1 MSLRALRPYIL
12 AIVLTLPGLA
22 LRFAHP
28 DLSPIWVAVLSGI
41 AILGAS
47 FLLTWA
53 CEVAQLDIPQAVAV
67 AVVAFIAVL
76 PEYAVDMYFTWMA
89 GQHPESAYSHYAIA
103 NMTGAN
109 RLLIGVGW
117 SAIVLIFAGRYHSAV
132 ALHDDKRTDVLFL
145 GLATLYALL
154 IPLKGSLTWV
164 DGVVFLAIYA
174 WYIWIIARRPCEEE
188 QPEGP
193 AAVLAQLP
201 KKRRLRTVIAIF
213 LFAALVI
220 LCNAEPFSE
229 SLVASGKLLGV
240 NEFLLVQ
247 WLAPIA
253 SEAPEFI
260 VALMFAFRGN
270 AGLAL
275 GSLLSSKLNQWTLL
289 VGLIPGVYAVS
300 SGGLSPSINLD
311 THQFQEIL
319 LTAGQSIFAVAL
331 LLDLRLHVREA
342 FWLLVLFAAQLL
354 SPLYDAQLEAMLGLA
369 HDPLRLHYFS
379 HIRAIPPTAAGW
391 LLILLL
397 ACACIPAAFSP
408 AGATEETPPPAD
420 SAAPD
425 TEDSGPEQAVYP
437 DVLNE
442 HIQRGGN
449 GNPAVSLYY
458 PVLHQTAVDEAIRR
472 WATDVADAYEKEVGK
487 ADGPDGEKP
496 SSYGMW
502 DLTGLFELTRPSEG
516 VVSVTFSVYS
526 YTGGAHGNLEITC
539 LNYDLRTGRRLDLA
553 DLFKDPE
560 RPCN

>member
-28 DLSPIWVAVLSGI
+28 DLSPIWVAVLSGM

-188 QPEGP
+188 EPEGP

-201 KKRRLRTVIAIF
+201 KKKRLRTVSAIF

-289 VGLIPGVYAVS
+289 VGMIPGVYAVS

-354 SPLYDAQLEAMLGLA
+354 SPLYDAQLEAMLGLP
-369 HDPLRLHYFS
+369 HDPLRLHYFYAQVYLALA
-379 HIRAIPPTAAGW
+379 AILMIKNW
-391 LLILLL
+391 RKVW
-397 ACACIPAAFSP
+397 
-408 AGATEETPPPAD
+408 
-420 SAAPD
+420 
-425 TEDSGPEQAVYP
+425 Q
-437 DVLNE
+437 
-442 HIQRGGN
+442 
-449 GNPAVSLYY
+449 
-458 PVLHQTAVDEAIRR
+458 
-472 WATDVADAYEKEVGK
+472 
-487 ADGPDGEKP
+487 
-496 SSYGMW
+496 
-502 DLTGLFELTRPSEG
+502 
-516 VVSVTFSVYS
+516 
-526 YTGGAHGNLEITC
+526 
-539 LNYDLRTGRRLDLA
+539 LRLG
-553 DLFKDPE
+553 FKV
-560 RPCN
+560 

>member
-28 DLSPIWVAVLSGI
+28 DLSPIWVAVLSGM

-188 QPEGP
+188 EPEGP

-201 KKRRLRTVIAIF
+201 KKKRLRTVIAIF
-213 LFAALVI
+213 LFAALVS

-253 SEAPEFI
+253 SAAPEFI

-289 VGLIPGVYAVS
+289 VGMIPGVYAVS

-354 SPLYDAQLEAMLGLA
+354 SPLYDAQLEAMLGLP
-369 HDPLRLHYFS
+369 HDPLRLHYFYAQVYLALA
-379 HIRAIPPTAAGW
+379 AILMIKNW
-391 LLILLL
+391 RKVW
-397 ACACIPAAFSP
+397 
-408 AGATEETPPPAD
+408 
-420 SAAPD
+420 
-425 TEDSGPEQAVYP
+425 Q
-437 DVLNE
+437 
-442 HIQRGGN
+442 
-449 GNPAVSLYY
+449 
-458 PVLHQTAVDEAIRR
+458 
-472 WATDVADAYEKEVGK
+472 
-487 ADGPDGEKP
+487 
-496 SSYGMW
+496 
-502 DLTGLFELTRPSEG
+502 
-516 VVSVTFSVYS
+516 
-526 YTGGAHGNLEITC
+526 
-539 LNYDLRTGRRLDLA
+539 LRLG
-553 DLFKDPE
+553 FKV
-560 RPCN
+560 

>member
-28 DLSPIWVAVLSGI
+28 DLSPIWVAVLSGM

-53 CEVAQLDIPQAVAV
+53 CEVAQLDIPQAEAV

-188 QPEGP
+188 EPEGP

-201 KKRRLRTVIAIF
+201 KKKRLRTVIAIF

-289 VGLIPGVYAVS
+289 VGMIPGVYAVS

-354 SPLYDAQLEAMLGLA
+354 SPLYDAQLEAMLGLP
-369 HDPLRLHYFS
+369 HDPLRLHYFYAQVYLALA
-379 HIRAIPPTAAGW
+379 AILMIKNW
-391 LLILLL
+391 RKVW
-397 ACACIPAAFSP
+397 
-408 AGATEETPPPAD
+408 
-420 SAAPD
+420 
-425 TEDSGPEQAVYP
+425 Q
-437 DVLNE
+437 
-442 HIQRGGN
+442 
-449 GNPAVSLYY
+449 
-458 PVLHQTAVDEAIRR
+458 
-472 WATDVADAYEKEVGK
+472 
-487 ADGPDGEKP
+487 
-496 SSYGMW
+496 
-502 DLTGLFELTRPSEG
+502 
-516 VVSVTFSVYS
+516 
-526 YTGGAHGNLEITC
+526 
-539 LNYDLRTGRRLDLA
+539 LRLG
-553 DLFKDPE
+553 FKV
-560 RPCN
+560 

>member
-28 DLSPIWVAVLSGI
+28 DLSPIWVAVLSGM

-145 GLATLYALL
+145 GLATRYALL
-154 IPLKGSLTWV
+154 IPPKGALTWV

-188 QPEGP
+188 EPEGP

-201 KKRRLRTVIAIF
+201 KKKRLRTVIAIF

-289 VGLIPGVYAVS
+289 VGMIPGVYAVS

-354 SPLYDAQLEAMLGLA
+354 SPLYDAQLEAMLGLP
-369 HDPLRLHYFS
+369 HDPLRLHYFYAQVYLALA
-379 HIRAIPPTAAGW
+379 AILMIKNW
-391 LLILLL
+391 RKVW
-397 ACACIPAAFSP
+397 
-408 AGATEETPPPAD
+408 
-420 SAAPD
+420 
-425 TEDSGPEQAVYP
+425 Q
-437 DVLNE
+437 
-442 HIQRGGN
+442 
-449 GNPAVSLYY
+449 
-458 PVLHQTAVDEAIRR
+458 
-472 WATDVADAYEKEVGK
+472 
-487 ADGPDGEKP
+487 
-496 SSYGMW
+496 
-502 DLTGLFELTRPSEG
+502 
-516 VVSVTFSVYS
+516 
-526 YTGGAHGNLEITC
+526 
-539 LNYDLRTGRRLDLA
+539 LRLG
-553 DLFKDPE
+553 FKV
-560 RPCN
+560 